1 MKLNMI
7 YLILLLGY
15 TGKKLNEPT
24 NHDTEVQQLI
34 KTPSNG
40 QAKTTQENEAHQ
52 LALVVSIHA
61 YFSFGLIIIF
71 N

>member
-34 KTPSNG
+34 KTPSNS
-40 QAKTTQENEAHQ
+40 QAMAIKND
-52 LALVVSIHA
+52 L
-61 YFSFGLIIIF
+61 GK
-71 N
+71 

>member
-1 MKLNMI
+1 MKLDMI

-34 KTPSNG
+34 KTPS
-40 QAKTTQENEAHQ
+40 KMTQENEAHQ
-52 LALVVSIHA
+52 LALVVSIHD